1 MSLPNTE
8 KDATHIANDVQ
19 EVNSGEGGART
30 AHQEALL
37 KVAPVDEKTA
47 TKSDDEGS
55 DTFADSK
62 YNVTL
67 DPFGNDADFGADPF
81 AKDEKKSSVT
91 VSGIHIR
98 IQQRNARKSTTTLQ
112 GLPNEFD
119 LKYMLKYFKK
129 TFGCIGT
136 VVNDK
141 KYGKVI
147 QLSGD
152 QRDKLQEF
160 FISEKIARAKEI
172 KVHGF

>member
-1 MSLPNTE
+1 MSLPSTE

-19 EVNSGEGGART
+19 EVNSGEGART

-37 KVAPVDEKTA
+37 KA
-47 TKSDDEGS
+47 TPAKEDSAIKSDDEGS

-112 GLPNEFD
+112 GLPDEFD
-119 LKYMLKYFKK
+119 LKYMSKYFKK
-129 TFGCIGT
+129 TFGCIGKI
-136 VVNDK
+136 VKDK
-141 KYGKVI
+141 KFGDVI

-152 QRDKLQEF
+152 QRGKLRDF
-160 FISEKIARAKEI
+160 LISEEIASAKEI

>member
-8 KDATHIANDVQ
+8 KDATHLAKDVQ
-19 EVNSGEGGART
+19 ELNSAAPGET
-30 AHQEALL
+30 THQEALL
-37 KVAPVDEKTA
+37 KA
-47 TKSDDEGS
+47 TEGEKSDDEAAT
-55 DTFADSK
+55 DTVADSK

-67 DPFGNDADFGADPF
+67 DPFGTDADFGADPF
-81 AKDEKKSSVT
+81 AKDEKSKSSIT

-129 TFGCIGT
+129 TFGCLGT

-152 QRDKLQEF
+152 QRDKLQDFLIE
-160 FISEKIARAKEI
+160 EKIARAKDI